1 MQLSRVRAIF
11 LKDFTDILRDRR
23 TLIGMVVIPVVLY
36 PSLILIFGPTTMVQ
50 TEAIRHEAYVIVVPD
65 ARQGARLQKII
76 DTVLADVSADRSTTQ
91 PDGTTQPSRTPKPP
105 RVLALDRTFHTD
117 PNHAVRRDPEIHLA
131 VEFEDEA
138 QVSEAGLAP
147 TRVRIVYDARDF
159 RSQEAARRAENL
171 FHHYAAM
178 RQEQLRARLAETDA
192 LPDLDERLGTM
203 LSPVE
208 VEIDSVTQLSVF
220 LQIMPVILVLM
231 TVTGAVYPAIDLTAG
246 ERERGT
252 LETLM
257 VAPVPTLDIVAGKF
271 LVVIMVS
278 LITALLNVISVG
290 ASVRLIQVDE
300 SLNLPIA
307 NLLITLVAI
316 VPLSMLSS
324 AALIAVCSF
333 ARSFKEA
340 QNYVMPVVIA
350 ALVPAIMGSMPG
362 ATLSGGTRVVPIENI
377 VLLVRD
383 LATRDVVP
391 WSDVAI
397 VLLSTCLYAGAAVA
411 VASKL
416 FGNEAVTFADAGSY
430 RSLLYRRFFKP
441 MRRPTAAQALL
452 TVAILFPIWFHV
464 QGLVATTSVD
474 ELART
479 FRTTILLMVPTLA
492 LPSIL
497 LCLYLK
503 IDLRETFSLRPGAAR
518 GWLGAL
524 LFGLGSWAVAI
535 QLHSYQQQL
544 WPMPEAI
551 RESLGQSERAIGDL
565 PLWLGVLFVGLIPA
579 VCEETLFRG
588 FLLSGL
594 RTRLRKGWAIVGV
607 AVVFALYHGLVYRLP
622 ITALLGVGLAYL
634 CWQSRSIFPAIL
646 AHAMHNSAVVIVA
659 RSESLQKLVG
669 LTEVEASGLPVHIW
683 LPAVGMVI
691 LAIALLV
698 SVRTN
703 DAQAPPDADSDEI
716 APTAADR

>member
-1 MQLSRVRAIF
+1 MQLSRVKAIF
-11 LKDFTDILRDRR
+11 LKDFKDILRDRR

-50 TEAIRHEAYVIVVPD
+50 TEAIRREAYVIVVPD
-65 ARQGARLQKII
+65 ARQGARLQSII
-76 DTVLADVSADRSTTQ
+76 ETVLEDQAAGHPTTQ
-91 PDGTTQPSRTPKPP
+91 ADPTSQPDRKPEPP
-105 RVLALDRTFHTD
+105 RVIPLDRTAYTD
-117 PNHAVRRDPEIHLA
+117 LDRAVRHAPDIHLA
-131 VEFEDEA
+131 AEFVDEA
-138 QVSEAGLAP
+138 ATAQAGLAP
-147 TRVRIVYDARDF
+147 IEVRIVYDARDV
-159 RSQEAARRAENL
+159 RSQEASRRAENL
-171 FHHYAAM
+171 LERYAAL
-178 RQEQLRARLAETDA
+178 RQEQLRKRLAQTEA

-208 VEIDSVTQLSVF
+208 VQIDSVTQLSVF

-271 LVVIMVS
+271 LVVIMVA

-300 SLNLPIA
+300 SVNLPIA

-350 ALVPAIMGSMPG
+350 AMVPAIMGSMPG
-362 ATLSGGTRVVPIENI
+362 ATLDGGTRVVPVENI

-391 WSDVAI
+391 WSDVVI
-397 VLLSTCLYAGAAVA
+397 VLLSTCLYAGGAVA

-430 RSLLYRRFFKP
+430 RSLLYRRFFRP
-441 MRRPTAAQALL
+441 MRRPTVAQALL
-452 TVAILFPIWFHV
+452 TVAILFPIWYHV
-464 QGLVATTSVD
+464 QGLIVPTSVD
-474 ELART
+474 DLART
-479 FRTTILLMVPTLA
+479 FRTTIVLMIPTLA
-492 LPSIL
+492 LPPIL
-497 LCLYLK
+497 LCAYLK
-503 IDLRETFSLRPGAAR
+503 IDLRETFSLRPGALR
-518 GWLGAL
+518 GWLAAL

-535 QLHSYQQQL
+535 QLHCYQQQL

-551 RESLGQSERAIGDL
+551 RESLGQSERAIADL
-565 PLWLGVLFVGLIPA
+565 PLWLGVVLVGLIPA

-588 FLLSGL
+588 FLLAGL
-594 RTRLRKGWAIVGV
+594 RDRMRKVWALVGV
-607 AVVFALYHGLVYRLP
+607 AMVFALYHGLIYRFP
-622 ITALLGVGLAYL
+622 ITALLGLGLAYL
-634 CWQSRSIFPAIL
+634 CWQSGSILPAIL
-646 AHAMHNSAVVIVA
+646 AHAMHNSAVIVVA
-659 RSESLQKLVG
+659 RYESLQELVG
-669 LTEVEASGLPVHIW
+669 LTEVEASGLPLTVW
-683 LPAVGMVI
+683 LPAVGVVVI
-691 LAIALLV
+691 AIALLAT
-698 SVRTN
+698 VRTTT
-703 DAQAPPDADSDEI
+703 PPDQ
-716 APTAADR
+716 